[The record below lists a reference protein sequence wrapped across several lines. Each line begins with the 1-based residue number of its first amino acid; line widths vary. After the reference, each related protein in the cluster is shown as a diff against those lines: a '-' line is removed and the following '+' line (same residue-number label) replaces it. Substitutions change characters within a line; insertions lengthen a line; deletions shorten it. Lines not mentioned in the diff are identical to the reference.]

1 VVSGG
6 ERRST
11 GSTGTSHGGVHA
23 ALLGMALMW
32 GLSWPA
38 GRALALAMPPLSGSA
53 WRFSIAALLLF
64 VWWRWLPAREPRA
77 ALRLSPRQWAGL
89 AAGGAVGVAGYAFF
103 FMIALRHVEASRA
116 AVVVTTNP
124 VFTTLLAAWLFHE
137 RFNTRVAIGLVLALV
152 GAATVLTQG
161 APWTLFGGSVGLGE
175 WLLLGCIATWV
186 GYTLIAR
193 ALLAG
198 IDSLAATAITSAVG
212 TALLWAAALAV
223 EGPSQAWASLTGLT
237 LGGWASLLFL
247 AIGSTVLAYA
257 WYFRGVA
264 ALGAGTAAS
273 YISLVPVFGVAS
285 SVLLLGEPVTP
296 SLLIGGALALTGVV
310 IANRARR

>member
-1 VVSGG
+1 VVSG
-6 ERRST
+6 T
-11 GSTGTSHGGVHA
+11 GRGGHAGVHG

-53 WRFSIAALLLF
+53 WRFSLAALLLL
-64 VWWRWLPAREPRA
+64 VWWRWLPARASRP

-89 AAGGAVGVAGYAFF
+89 VAGGVVGVAGYAFF
-103 FMIALRHVEASRA
+103 FMLALRHVEASRA

-124 VFTTLLAAWLFHE
+124 VFTTLLAAWWFKE
-137 RFNTRVAIGLVLALV
+137 RFNAHIAVGLALALV

-161 APWTLFGGSVGLGE
+161 APWRLFSGSVGLGE

-186 GYTLIAR
+186 GYTLLAR
-193 ALLAG
+193 AMLGG

-212 TALLWAAALAV
+212 TALLWAAALAID
-223 EGPSQAWASLTGLT
+223 GPAVAWRSLIELRAA
-237 LGGWASLLFL
+237 GWASLVFL
-247 AIGSTVLAYA
+247 AVGSTVLAYA

-264 ALGAGTAAS
+264 ELGAGTAAS

-285 SVLLLGEPVTP
+285 AVLLLGEPMTA
-296 SLLIGGALALTGVV
+296 SLLIGGALALAGVA